1 MDASARAALQV
12 WSIAVQAGVA
22 ALLAAFF
29 AAMARSVRLAEVRL
43 WATAWSMDASAL
55 LAVFWANQPT
65 VSPWQARMLLAL
77 YAAAKTAFALFM
89 VAGVRHHVERSYRAD
104 LRPAPLVILLL
115 LWSGAL
121 ALLPP
126 TTALVQLAECVM
138 VAGLFLVGGGW
149 VLRRPQTRRSRWLG
163 YALWLQALLFL
174 HYVPFLLPLVWG
186 GSIVDPGHL
195 AVGSFFD
202 AGAELVV
209 ALASLAAL
217 ENRATL
223 RLRQLNEELLDSRE
237 RLRRLV
243 DEDPLTGLFNR
254 RRLRP
259 LLEEV
264 RERGASLVFLDVDDF
279 KKIND
284 YKGHLVGDLC
294 LIRVARTL
302 RDSFRTEDGLF
313 RYGGDEFL
321 VVCPGLPLAQAEA
334 RLQKVRERLT
344 SPSEEAPPCSLSVGV
359 AFLPP
364 GGEPERALEEADLKM
379 YASRNRRPQ

>member
-1 MDASARAALQV
+1 MDTSARAALQV
-12 WSIAVQAGVA
+12 WSIAVQGGVA
-22 ALLAAFF
+22 ALLAVFF

-43 WATAWSMDASAL
+43 WAAAWSMDTSAL
-55 LAVFWANQPT
+55 LAVFWANQPA
-65 VSPWQARMLLAL
+65 VSPWQARILLAL

-89 VAGVRHHVERSYRAD
+89 VAGARHHVERSCGVD
-104 LRPAPLVILLL
+104 LRPAPLAVLLL
-115 LWSGAL
+115 LWSAAL

-138 VAGLFLVGGGW
+138 VAGLFFVGGGW
-149 VLRRPQTRRSRWLG
+149 VLRRPHTRCSRWLG

-186 GSIVDPGHL
+186 GAVIDPGYL

-217 ENRATL
+217 ENRTTL

-259 LLEEV
+259 LLEQV

-294 LIRVARTL
+294 LKRVARTL

-321 VVCPGLPLAQAEA
+321 VVCPGLPPEQAEA
-334 RLQKVRERLT
+334 RMEKVRERLAT
-344 SPSEEAPPCSLSVGV
+344 PSPEAPPCSLSLGV
-359 AFLPP
+359 AYLPP
-364 GGEPERALEEADLKM
+364 GGEPERVLEEADLRM
-379 YASRNRRPQ
+379 YASRSRRQR

>member
-1 MDASARAALQV
+1 MEASARAALQV

-22 ALLAAFF
+22 ILLAAFF

-43 WATAWSMDASAL
+43 WATAWSMDAAAL
-55 LAVFWANQPT
+55 LAVFWANQPIL
-65 VSPWQARMLLAL
+65 SPWQTKLLLAL

-89 VAGVRHHVERSYRAD
+89 VAGARHHVERSFRTD
-104 LRPAPLVILLL
+104 LRPAPLAILLL
-115 LWSGAL
+115 LWSAAL

-126 TTALVQLAECVM
+126 TPALVQMAEYLV
-138 VAGLFLVGGGW
+138 VASLFLVGGGW
-149 VLRRPQTRRSRWLG
+149 VLRRPHTRRSRWLG
-163 YALWLQALLFL
+163 YALWFQALLFL
-174 HYVPFLLPLVWG
+174 HYVPLLLPLVWG
-186 GSIVDPGHL
+186 GHVIEPGYL

-217 ENRATL
+217 ENRTTL

-294 LIRVARTL
+294 LKRVARTL
-302 RDSFRTEDGLF
+302 RESFRTEDGLF

-321 VVCPGLPLAQAEA
+321 VVCPGLSPEQAEA
-334 RLQKVRERLT
+334 RMERVRNALAAA
-344 SPSEEAPPCSLSVGV
+344 SEEAPPCSLSVGV

-364 GGEPERALEEADLKM
+364 GGEPERVLEEADQRM
-379 YASRNRRPQ
+379 YASRNCRRR

>member
-22 ALLAAFF
+22 ALLAGFF
-29 AAMARSVRLAEVRL
+29 SAMARSVKLAEVRL
-43 WATAWSMDASAL
+43 WAAAWSFDAAAL
-55 LAVFWANQPT
+55 FAVLLSIQPG
-65 VSPWQARMLLAL
+65 VSGWPARILLAL
-77 YAAAKTAFALFM
+77 YAAAKTAFALFL
-89 VAGVRHHVERSYRAD
+89 VAGARHHVERGYRTD
-104 LRPAPLVILLL
+104 LRPGSLAFLLL
-115 LWSGAL
+115 LWSVAL
-121 ALLPP
+121 AFLPP
-126 TTALVQLAECVM
+126 TTALVQMAEYLV

-149 VLRRPQTRRSRWLG
+149 VLRRPHTRRSRWLG

-174 HYVPFLLPLVWG
+174 HYVPFLVPLVWG

-217 ENRATL
+217 ESRATL

-259 LLEEV
+259 LLGEMG
-264 RERGASLVFLDVDDF
+264 ERGASLVFLDVDDF
-279 KKIND
+279 KRIND
-284 YKGHLVGDLC
+284 CKGHLVGDLC
-294 LIRVARTL
+294 LKRVARTL
-302 RDSFRTEDGLF
+302 RESFRAEDGLF

-321 VVCPGLPLAQAEA
+321 VVCPALPPEQAET
-334 RLQKVRERLT
+334 RMEEVQKALSR
-344 SPSEEAPPCSLSVGV
+344 PSEEAPVCSLSVGV
-359 AFLPP
+359 AYLPP
-364 GGEPERALEEADLKM
+364 GGEPERFLEEADRRM
-379 YASRNRRPQ
+379 YASRNQRPR